1 MIERL
6 VERLRNC
13 FDEMVVYKDL
23 KNIGSIAALSL
34 PSFMRDWLLKK
45 FQDEEGYFDTD
56 ELIRFVRTY
65 LPRKDDWIAIKN
77 RVVIEHERVKFL
89 AKVSVDID
97 IRTGE
102 ISFALPDFGLSSK
115 DTIIEDIVW
124 QSCKEDLVRG
134 RETWG
139 MVEIGYRP
147 PDDYGDEF
155 SKSKAKGAK
164 HGKIKLAAFK
174 TFCPYT
180 IDLDYFKEAR
190 KEFETVE
197 WIDILLGAVDYNAS
211 GYLGDDA
218 EEKKLTMLTRLLPFV
233 EKRLNLIELAPKGT
247 GKSYLFGRVSRFGWL
262 SSGGVMS
269 RAKMFYDQNKRA
281 EGLVSGNDFI
291 TLDEVQTISFTD
303 VDEMRAA
310 LKGYLESGIYSV
322 GNYEGKAEAGVIL
335 CGNIK
340 KETMNAD
347 GYGNMFEE
355 LPAVFH
361 ESALIERFHGF
372 IKGWNIPRMNDDLK
386 ISGWTLNSEYFCA
399 IMHELR
405 DDMSYRTV
413 VDELIEVS
421 DAADTRDT
429 EAVKR
434 IATAYLKLLFPHVS
448 NASDITARDFKRYC
462 LDRAHKMRYVIKYQ
476 LGILDIEYRGKDM
489 PTFSVKPDLDGMG

>member
-1 MIERL
+1 MIDK
-6 VERLRNC
+6 LRNY

-23 KNIGSIAALSL
+23 KKSNFFSALSL
-34 PSFMRDWLLKK
+34 PSFMRDWLLRK
-45 FQDEEGYFDTD
+45 FEDSNGTFDHS
-56 ELIRFVRTY
+56 EMSAFIRKY
-65 LPRKDDWIAIKN
+65 LPRKNDWTAIKN
-77 RVVIEHERVKFL
+77 KVIVEREHVKFL

-97 IRTGE
+97 IKTGKV
-102 ISFALPDFGLSSK
+102 SFSLPDFGLTNK
-115 DTIIEDIVW
+115 DTTIDENIWEY
-124 QSCKEDLVRG
+124 CKDDLIKG

-139 MVEIGYRP
+139 MVEIGYKQ
-147 PDDYGDEF
+147 PDSSSDNNT
-155 SKSKAKGAK
+155 K
-164 HGKIKLAAFK
+164 GKIKLIAFK

-180 IDLDYFKEAR
+180 IDIDYFKKAR
-190 KEFETVE
+190 NEFSISE

-211 GYLGDDA
+211 GYLGD

-269 RAKMFYDQNKRA
+269 RAKMFYDQNKRN
-281 EGLVSGNDFI
+281 EGLVAGNDFI
-291 TLDEVQTISFTD
+291 TLDEVQTISFSD

-310 LKGYLESGIYSV
+310 LKGYLESGIFTV
-322 GNYEGKAEAGVIL
+322 GNYEGRAEAGIIL

-340 KETMNAD
+340 KETMDAD

-355 LPAVFH
+355 LPDIFH

-386 ISGWTLNSEYFCA
+386 IEGWALNSEYFCS

-405 DDMSYRTV
+405 DDMTYRAI
-413 VDELIEVS
+413 VDELIEVPE
-421 DAADTRDT
+421 AADTRDT

-434 IATAYLKLLFPHVS
+434 IATAYLKLLYPNVQTPR
-448 NASDITARDFKRYC
+448 DITTREFKRYC
-462 LDRAHKMRYVIKYQ
+462 LDRARKMRDTIKYQ
-476 LGILDIEYRGKDM
+476 LGLLDIEYRGKNI
-489 PTFSVKPDLDGMG
+489 PAFSVKSYQEEDN